1 MELQPFSINIPQ
13 LTLDDLRE
21 RLIRTRWPD
30 EVDDANWDYGTN
42 RAYLQEL
49 VHYWHDVFNWR
60 EQEAMLNQFH
70 QFKTT
75 IYGFG
80 IHFIHERGK
89 GPNPIPI
96 LLTHG
101 WPDSF
106 LRMYKLIPL
115 LTDPEKY
122 GGRAEDSF
130 DVVVPS
136 IPGYGFSDRPREKGF
151 TSGRVA
157 DLFTRLMTD
166 SLGYSRFGA
175 HGGDWGSSI
184 TEQLAFTH
192 PASLIGIHLTD
203 IPYHHLFT
211 VKPEELTPEEQAYLK
226 AGQAWQMQEGAYA
239 LIQSTKPQTLAYG
252 LNDSPAGLLA
262 WIIEKFQRWSDSD
275 GVLER
280 RFTKEE
286 LLTNATIYWVTET
299 INSSIRLYYE
309 AQHQPPYS
317 TTERTEVPFG
327 IALFP
332 KDLIPPP
339 RTFADRFFNVQ
350 RWTTMPKGGHF
361 AALEEPEL
369 LAKDIQSF
377 FRPLR
382 ASS

>member
-1 MELQPFSINIPQ
+1 MEIQPFTIAIPQ
-13 LTLDDLRE
+13 TTLDDLRE

-30 EVDDANWDYGTN
+30 EIDGAGWDYGTN

-49 VHYWHDVFNWR
+49 LRYWHDVFDWR
-60 EQEAMLNQFH
+60 KQETRLNQFP

-75 IYGFG
+75 IDGLG

-89 GPNPIPI
+89 GPDPMPIV
-96 LLTHG
+96 LSHG

-106 LRMYKLIPL
+106 FRMYKLIPL

-130 DVVVPS
+130 DVIVPS
-136 IPGYGFSDRPREKGF
+136 IPGYGFSERPHEKGF
-151 TSGRVA
+151 TAGRAA
-157 DLFTRLMTD
+157 DVFAHLMTD
-166 SLGYSRFGA
+166 RLNYKRFGA

-184 TEQLAFTH
+184 TEQLAFGY
-192 PASLIGIHLTD
+192 PEAMIGIHLTD

-211 VKPEELTPEEQAYLK
+211 VNPDELTPDEQDYLK
-226 AGQAWQMQEGAYA
+226 AGQTWQMREGAYA

-252 LNDSPAGLLA
+252 LNDSPAGLLS
-262 WIIEKFQRWSDSD
+262 WLVEKFQRWSDSD
-275 GVLER
+275 GDVER
-280 RFTKEE
+280 RFTKDE

-309 AQHQPPYS
+309 SQQQPPDTAS
-317 TTERTEVPFG
+317 KKTEVPTG
-327 IALFP
+327 VALFP

-339 RTFADRFFNVQ
+339 RAFADRFFNVQ
-350 RWTTMPKGGHF
+350 RWTQMPEGGHF
-361 AALEEPEL
+361 AALEEPER
-369 LAKDIQSF
+369 LANDIREF

-382 ASS
+382 NGR